1 MPCCHNT
8 RRVPSSAIGVIAT
21 LLYSDR
27 LLRMQQDD
35 KMDGELVTTDG
46 DGHAKDVSGNEY
58 LVLLFIVTT
67 L

>member
-1 MPCCHNT
+1 
-8 RRVPSSAIGVIAT
+8 
-21 LLYSDR
+21 
-27 LLRMQQDD
+27 MQQDD